1 MHKSCSSGYFNAII
15 FFEEGV
21 TDNIS
26 NVCTVINPCDIN
38 EGHCHYDGQCH
49 GSLRCGKNNCPQNS
63 DHGTNCCYDYC
74 GKFLDMENGIL
85 DFYLPDGNYYK
96 TMDECSWL
104 IQVADNN
111 TISLEFVD
119 VDVSF

>member
-1 MHKSCSSGYFNAII
+1 
-15 FFEEGV
+15 
-21 TDNIS
+21 
-26 NVCTVINPCDIN
+26 
-38 EGHCHYDGQCH
+38 
-49 GSLRCGKNNCPQNS
+49 
-63 DHGTNCCYDYC
+63 
-74 GKFLDMENGIL
+74 MENGIL